1 MLESIGMSFQERTVL
16 LVEDTE
22 DSRVVLKRTL
32 EIQGYHV
39 LEAGNGLEALELV
52 KDRCPDLILMDLNMP
67 GLDGLGAIEQIR
79 QREGRCVDVPII
91 VMTAFDTYGMKQAAM
106 EVGCNEYIKKPL
118 GLDSLAIVLRG
129 YLEPP
134 L

>member
-1 MLESIGMSFQERTVL
+1 MFNRSCMSFEERTVL
-16 LVEDTE
+16 LVEDTD

-52 KDRCPDLILMDLNMP
+52 KERCPDLILMDLNMP

-118 GLDSLAIVLRG
+118 GLDS
-129 YLEPP
+129 
-134 L
+134 